1 MLEDECSRH
10 AEPWSFCSLLF
21 PESHSSH
28 CAHSRALQLSRA
40 FSPYIVSGRG
50 RDRKPNT
57 TLNHVTAPSFHP
69 MDVVE
74 HPNHYSITA
83 GVHGGSASF
92 GRCACCYKD
101 MLLGYFASRGRDSQ
115 HFSFLSTSL
124 LVVQY
129 VTKSEQLQT
138 PCQTLLAW
146 RLMTCASSSKTACW
160 RC

>member
-1 MLEDECSRH
+1 MFQTCRTLKYC
-10 AEPWSFCSLLF
+10 PLLI
-21 PESHSSH
+21 PQSHSSH

-138 PCQTLLAW
+138 PCQTLLA
-146 RLMTCASSSKTACW
+146 
-160 RC
+160 